1 MKAGDNALS
10 ATMAHGTSARDTP
23 PAPAKSRVGDV
34 IRVAGGNLLEMYDF
48 MVFGYYAEAIGRT
61 FFPSSS
67 PSAALLQALATF
79 GAGFLMRPA
88 GALVLGVYTDRHG
101 RRAGL
106 LLTLALMSLGIIL
119 LAVTPSYVS
128 IGLAAPFLV
137 VLGRLVQGFSAGA
150 ELGNV
155 SVYLAEIAR
164 PGRKGFY
171 VAWQSASQQ
180 VAVVLAAAIGFVLAS
195 MLSPAQM
202 EAWGWRVPLA
212 IGCLIVPV
220 LLLLRRNLG
229 ESEEFEA
236 RTTRPTLNQIMQGLW
251 VARGRVAVAMGMVL
265 MTTVSFY
272 TITAY
277 TPTFGKLL
285 HLPTEDNLT
294 ITALVGV
301 SNFLWLPLMGALSD
315 RIGRMPILL
324 ACTLAM
330 VVCAYPLMAWLA
342 ASPSFAKLLLVE
354 LILSFFY
361 ASYNAAMVVYLTE
374 FVPPAVRAAGFSLAY
389 SLATAVGGFTP
400 FIVTWLIGVTGNH
413 AIPGAWLAFNAL
425 LSLAAALIATRI
437 SSSDLDKPE

>member
-10 ATMAHGTSARDTP
+10 ASVTHIAPERDASA
-23 PAPAKSRVGDV
+23 APHKSRVGDV

-119 LAVTPSYVS
+119 LAVTPSYLS

-180 VAVVLAAAIGFVLAS
+180 VAVVLAAAIGYGLAS
-195 MLSPAQM
+195 MLNPAQM
-202 EAWGWRVPLA
+202 DAWGWRVPLV

-220 LLLLRRNLG
+220 LLVLRRNLG

-236 RTTRPTLNQIMQGLW
+236 RVTRPTLHQIMQGLW
-251 VARGRVAVAMGMVL
+251 AARGRVAIAMGMVL

-294 ITALVGV
+294 ITALVGI
-301 SNFLWLPLMGALSD
+301 SNFIWLPLMGALSD
-315 RIGRMPILL
+315 RIGRTPILL

-330 VVCAYPLMAWLA
+330 VICAYPLMAWLA
-342 ASPSFAKLLLVE
+342 TSPSFARLLLVE

-374 FVPPAVRAAGFSLAY
+374 FVPRQCARQASA
-389 SLATAVGGFTP
+389 
-400 FIVTWLIGVTGNH
+400 
-413 AIPGAWLAFNAL
+413 
-425 LSLAAALIATRI
+425 
-437 SSSDLDKPE
+437 

>member
-1 MKAGDNALS
+1 MKAGDSALNTATPQSKPTRS
-10 ATMAHGTSARDTP
+10 ATV
-23 PAPAKSRVGDV
+23 APATGRVGDV

-48 MVFGYYAEAIGRT
+48 MVFGYYAEAIGRA
-61 FFPSSS
+61 FFPSSN

-119 LAVTPSYVS
+119 LTITPGYVS

-164 PGRKGFY
+164 PGHKGFY

-180 VAVVLAAAIGFVLAS
+180 VAVVLAAIIGFALAS

-202 EAWGWRVPLA
+202 DSWGWRVPLA

-236 RTTRPTLNQIMQGLW
+236 RAARPTLRQILDGLW
-251 VARGRVAVAMGMVL
+251 AARGRVAVAIGMVL

-285 HLPTEDNLT
+285 HLPTVDNLI

-301 SNFLWLPLMGALSD
+301 SNFIWLPVMGALSD
-315 RIGRMPILL
+315 RIGRKPILL

-342 ASPSFAKLLLVE
+342 DSPSFTKLLVVE

-374 FVPPAVRAAGFSLAY
+374 FVPAQVRAAGFSLAY

-425 LSLAAALIATRI
+425 ASLAAALIAVRMPPAY
-437 SSSDLDKPE
+437 K

>member
-1 MKAGDNALS
+1 
-10 ATMAHGTSARDTP
+10 
-23 PAPAKSRVGDV
+23 
-34 IRVAGGNLLEMYDF
+34 
-48 MVFGYYAEAIGRT
+48 
-61 FFPSSS
+61 
-67 PSAALLQALATF
+67 
-79 GAGFLMRPA
+79 MRPA

-301 SNFLWLPLMGALSD
+301 S
-315 RIGRMPILL
+315 
-324 ACTLAM
+324 
-330 VVCAYPLMAWLA
+330 
-342 ASPSFAKLLLVE
+342 
-354 LILSFFY
+354 
-361 ASYNAAMVVYLTE
+361 
-374 FVPPAVRAAGFSLAY
+374 
-389 SLATAVGGFTP
+389 
-400 FIVTWLIGVTGNH
+400 
-413 AIPGAWLAFNAL
+413 
-425 LSLAAALIATRI
+425 I
-437 SSSDLDKPE
+437 SSGCR